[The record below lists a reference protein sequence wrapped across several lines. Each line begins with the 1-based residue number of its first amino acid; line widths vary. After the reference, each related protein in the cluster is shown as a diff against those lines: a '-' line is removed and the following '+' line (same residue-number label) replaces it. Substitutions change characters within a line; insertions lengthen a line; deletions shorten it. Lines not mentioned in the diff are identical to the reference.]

1 MMQQNQQAP
10 IMSDKSNPT
19 LDAIE
24 AAVKSLAQRAKQMQ
38 SDTPQPQTDPQM
50 RMIEALMFAANE
62 PLDMQSI
69 IARMPDG
76 VDCNAL
82 LARMQ
87 AEYAERGI
95 NLVMV
100 ADKWR
105 LQTAPDLMAILI
117 DERDEPKK
125 LSNAALETLSI
136 IAYHQPVTRAEIE
149 EVRGVAVSRGTLDLL
164 MQLDWVGLRGRR
176 RTPGRPVTWGTTD
189 GFLAHFSLER
199 IEDLPGKDELKAAGL
214 LDSRIPAD
222 FEVPMPSS
230 DSDMDNLLP
239 IDDEPADG
247 EFHVDFI
254 DTDTRT
260 VD

>member
-1 MMQQNQQAP
+1 MEEEN
-10 IMSDKSNPT
+10 NPT

-24 AAVKSLAQRAKQMQ
+24 AAVKSLAQRSKQMEIPKP
-38 SDTPQPQTDPQM
+38 SDPQL
-50 RMIEALMFAANE
+50 RMLEALLFAARE
-62 PLDMQSI
+62 PLDLQSI
-69 IARMPDG
+69 RAQMPSN

-82 LARMQ
+82 LTRMQ
-87 AEYAERGI
+87 SDYAERGV
-95 NLVMV
+95 NLVRV

-105 LQTAPDLMAILI
+105 LQTAPDLAEILI
-117 DERDEPKK
+117 DQRDEPRK

-164 MQLDWVGLRGRR
+164 MELDWVGLRGRR
-176 RTPGRPVTWGTTD
+176 RSPGRPVTWGTTD

-222 FEVPMPSS
+222 FEVPMPTTNG
-230 DSDMDNLLP
+230 DLDNLLP
-239 IDDEPADG
+239 VDEETADG
-247 EFHVDFI
+247 EFH
-254 DTDTRT
+254 TDYLASEAATE
-260 VD
+260 D

>member
-1 MMQQNQQAP
+1 
-10 IMSDKSNPT
+10 MSETKNPT

-24 AAVKSLAQRAKQMQ
+24 AAVRSLAQQ
-38 SDTPQPQTDPQM
+38 SKRMTLAPKNPSDNQQNLEM
-50 RMIEALMFAANE
+50 RMIEALMFAARE

-69 IARMPDG
+69 RARMPDG

-87 AEYAERGI
+87 AEYADRGV
-95 NLVMV
+95 NLVRV

-105 LQTAPDLMAILI
+105 LQTAPDLTEILI
-117 DERDEPKK
+117 DERDEPRK

-164 MQLDWVGLRGRR
+164 LELQWIGLRGRR

-189 GFLAHFSLER
+189 EFLAHFSLER

-214 LDSRIPAD
+214 LDSRVPED

-230 DSDMDNLLP
+230 DFDLDDLLP
-239 IDDEPADG
+239 VENETPDRD
-247 EFHVDFI
+247 FHTDFLK
-254 DTDTRT
+254 DSNSTEN
-260 VD
+260 

>member
-1 MMQQNQQAP
+1 MN
-10 IMSDKSNPT
+10 DKSNPT

-24 AAVKSLAQRAKQMQ
+24 AAVKSLAKRSKQMQ
-38 SDTPQPQTDPQM
+38 PDTSDPQM

-87 AEYAERGI
+87 AEYSTRGI
-95 NLVMV
+95 NLVRV

-105 LQTAPDLMAILI
+105 LQTAPDLAAILV

-164 MQLDWVGLRGRR
+164 MELDWVGLRGRR

-239 IDDEPADG
+239 IDDDVADG

-254 DTDTRT
+254 DSDTST
-260 VD
+260 AD

>member
-1 MMQQNQQAP
+1 
-10 IMSDKSNPT
+10 MSQDENAT
-19 LDAIE
+19 LEATK
-24 AAVKSLAQRAKQMQ
+24 AAVKSLAERSKRLGTEPAR
-38 SDTPQPQTDPQM
+38 QPDDPL
-50 RMIEALMFAANE
+50 RMIEALMFAAKE

-69 IARMPDG
+69 RARMPDD

-87 AEYAERGI
+87 AEYAERGV
-95 NLVMV
+95 NLVLV

-105 LQTAPDLMAILI
+105 LQSAPDLAAILI
-117 DERDEPKK
+117 DEREEPRK

-164 MQLDWVGLRGRR
+164 LEVGWIGLRGRR

-189 GFLAHFSLER
+189 GFLAHFCLER

-214 LDSRIPAD
+214 LDSRVPAD
-222 FEVPMPSS
+222 FEVPMPTT
-230 DSDMDNLLP
+230 DGDMDNLLP
-239 IDDEPADG
+239 VDEEEKDG
-247 EFHVDFI
+247 EFH
-254 DTDTRT
+254 TDYLQEET
-260 VD
+260 